1 MMYRAVLLA
10 GLLSLGGRLLFAQV
24 PAEERIPMRDPARLQ
39 ALGFPRDAT
48 NVYVWSKADL
58 GGSRAKDSANLET
71 PETWGTGVGYST
83 VNGLALQGYVRD
95 TQLVRTSHETYCSDN
110 SGYPGGASTYA
121 QIQVPE
127 GASLGVFRF
136 WAYDSHADRD
146 LWFYAWETCQPIG
159 YDPPT
164 ITLIAEGQTVGSSG
178 QFPGSRSLNNLT
190 VDNKVC
196 SYSVGANF
204 APLNEDCQGAALKV
218 HKLQFSWN
226 RQVSPPPA
234 AASFGD
240 VPTDHP
246 FFQFVEALAKS
257 GTTAGCQA
265 SPPLY
270 CPDRPITRGEMAVYM
285 AKALGLQWP

>member
-1 MMYRAVLLA
+1 MIYRAVLLA

-24 PAEERIPMRDPARLQ
+24 PAAERIPIRDPDRLQ

-58 GGSRAKDSANLET
+58 GGSRAKESANLES

-83 VNGLALQGYVRD
+83 VDGLDLQGSIRD
-95 TQLVRTSHETYCSDN
+95 YSLVRSPGQAYCFDN
-110 SGYPGGASTYA
+110 GGYPGGVGAYA

-136 WAYDSHADRD
+136 WAYDSHPDKD
-146 LWFYAWETCQPIG
+146 LWFYVWETCQPIG

-164 ITLIAEGQTVGSSG
+164 TTLITEGQTVGSSG

-190 VDNKVC
+190 ANNQAC
-196 SYSVGANF
+196 SYSVGVNF
-204 APLNEDCQGAALKV
+204 ALFGEDCQSTALKV
-218 HKLQFSWN
+218 HKLQFSWT
-226 RQVSPPPA
+226 RQVSPAPA
-234 AASFGD
+234 VASFDD

-257 GTTAGCQA
+257 GITGGCGNGN
-265 SPPLY
+265 Y
-270 CPDRPITRGEMAVYM
+270 CPDQPLTRGQMAVFL